1 MRSGARAAVLCAAFA
16 VAAASAGTAA
26 RAAAPD
32 EPPPGTPPASGRYA
46 ATLCVTSA
54 SQTPS
59 CGPAELSVRG
69 PDVVLQVAD
78 IVWRLRLSGRQAA
91 VVVTQGSV
99 QIDEF
104 DAGAQWSGASLRF
117 DDDDKRLRYEVQVG
131 ARRTR

>member
-1 MRSGARAAVLCAAFA
+1 MALSAG
-16 VAAASAGTAA
+16 AAAAH
-26 RAAAPD
+26 AAAPD
-32 EPPPGTPPASGRYA
+32 DPPAGTPPAAGRYA

-54 SQTPS
+54 AQAPN

-78 IVWRLRLSGRQAA
+78 IVWRLRLTGRQAA

-104 DAGAQWSGASLRF
+104 DAGAEWSGASLRF
-117 DDDDKRLRYEVQVG
+117 DDDDKRIRYEVQLG